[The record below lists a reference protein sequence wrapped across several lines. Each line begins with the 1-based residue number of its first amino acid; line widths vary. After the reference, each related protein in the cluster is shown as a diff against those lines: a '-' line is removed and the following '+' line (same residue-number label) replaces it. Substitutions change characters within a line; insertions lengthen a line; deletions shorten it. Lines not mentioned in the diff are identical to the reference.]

1 MAYNL
6 SYIRKV
12 EDCDLL
18 IEFVE
23 KDKKNL
29 GYQEFNLERKQED
42 VTSTA
47 GDIEMEIASTISEI
61 AYLDGVNA
69 GMPPGK
75 LLNANI
81 KKKKRLEVKL
91 YLLQDRKVTNGL
103 IAMAIKEYE
112 LGKTDA
118 ETAQANE
125 FLAAVRGRRADLVAQ
140 QAPAAGV

>member
-18 IEFVE
+18 IELIE
-23 KDKKNL
+23 KDKKTI
-29 GYQEFNLERKQED
+29 GYREFDLERKQED
-42 VTSTA
+42 VSSSA
-47 GDIEMEIASTISEI
+47 PDIEMEIASAISEI
-61 AYLDGVNA
+61 NYLDGVNA
-69 GMPPGK
+69 TMPPGK
-75 LLNANI
+75 TLNANL

-118 ETAQANE
+118 ETTQADE
-125 FLAAVRGRRADLVAQ
+125 FLTALNGRRTELSAQ
-140 QAPAAGV
+140 SPGGAV